1 MTYFIGGVVSGII
14 FAVFAY
20 ITGYG
25 SFTRYELQQ
34 IVRLSAIWPV
44 VWISLGACLLESIS
58 DRIIMFVAE

>member
-25 SFTRYELQQ
+25 SFTRY
-34 IVRLSAIWPV
+34 
-44 VWISLGACLLESIS
+44 
-58 DRIIMFVAE
+58 